1 MAGLF
6 DMPTPEAIRLAAR
19 RDAMDQARLFAQ
31 APPGRG
37 FVQAAGQAGG
47 LFGEAIGRG
56 MGGQLPG
63 EDKAM
68 KFQAIQQ
75 KVAQDLQGQNIDVS
89 TPDGFIQM
97 AKLTADYANQAG
109 LPEIAQ
115 KAGAQALEVRKQ
127 FAGKEQTSPFDK
139 IDPSKY
145 TPESINKFEVTGR
158 YADLQAKPEKDTE
171 NLSPGELAIDKAFA
185 KDYVDWT
192 TGGYADVVKNLTQL
206 KDVERRLKAGNEN
219 LTGPI
224 IGKTPDIIKNVSN
237 PAAIDVRDEVQ
248 EVVQRNLRLI
258 LGAQFTERE
267 GEKLIARAYNENL
280 DESVNAKRVGRL
292 VKAIEDA
299 AQAKQK
305 AVDYYNRNGT
315 LKGFK
320 GKQITLD
327 DISKSLDKEIKSSGK
342 VTSDGWSIRKK

>member
-37 FVQAAGQAGG
+37 AVLAASQAGG
-47 LFGEAIGRG
+47 LFGQALGQG
-56 MGGQLPG
+56 LGGKLPG
-63 EDKAM
+63 EDRAM
-68 KFQAIQQ
+68 KFQNVQQ
-75 KVAQDLQGQNIDVS
+75 QVIKDLQSQNVDLS

-109 LPEIAQ
+109 LPDIAEQ
-115 KAGAQALEVRKQ
+115 ASMQALNVRKQ
-127 FAGKEQTSPFDK
+127 FAGKETVSPFDK
-139 IDPSKY
+139 IDPSQY
-145 TPESINKFEVTGR
+145 TPESIKKFEVTGS
-158 YADLQAKPEKDTE
+158 YADLVAKPKKDTE

-192 TGGYADVVKNLTQL
+192 TGGFADVEKNLTQL
-206 KDVERRLKAGNEN
+206 KDVELRLKSGKEN
-219 LTGPI
+219 LTGPV
-224 IGKTPDIIKNVSN
+224 IGKTPDIIKNVAN
-237 PAAIDVRDEVQ
+237 PAAIEVRDEVQ

-280 DESVNAKRVGRL
+280 DESVNAKRVSRL
-292 VKAIEDA
+292 VKSIQEA
-299 AQAKQK
+299 AQAKQQ
-305 AVDYYNRNGT
+305 AVDYYNENGT

-320 GKQITLD
+320 GKVFTIA
-327 DISKSLDKEIKSSGK
+327 DINKSLDEEIAKDGR